1 MEKLN
6 VGPKSSLEGKV
17 SNLSTARA
25 YLLACSLLLL
35 AMFLLVGVLLVSIA
49 DHLNQDASEHSRIDI
64 ENALLSVERIAASTV
79 KDYAFWGDA
88 YTHLHQQVDVD
99 WAFGRQN
106 LGSTL
111 FADLGFEGVFVVDPA
126 GRTVYSV
133 VDGQLQAV
141 AVQDWLHIPIEPLLA
156 QARQAAANSQ
166 SVTRLVQADGT
177 PAVLAA
183 AALTPSRSWMRWAF
197 RTK

>member
-6 VGPKSSLEGKV
+6 VGPKSSLQGKV

-49 DHLNQDASEHSRIDI
+49 EHLNHDAGEHSRIDI
-64 ENALLSVERIAASTV
+64 ENALLSVERVAGSTV

-88 YTHLHQQVDVD
+88 YEHLHQKVDVD

-106 LGSTL
+106 IGTTL
-111 FADLGFEGVFVVDPA
+111 FSDFGFQGVFVVDPA
-126 GRTVYSV
+126 GRTVYSLI
-133 VDGQLQAV
+133 DGQLQSV
-141 AVQDWLHIPIEPLLA
+141 AVQDWLHLPIEPLLA
-156 QARQAAANSQ
+156 QARQAATNSQ
-166 SVTRLVQADGT
+166 SVTRLI
-177 PAVLAA
+177 
-183 AALTPSRSWMRWAF
+183 
-197 RTK
+197 

>member
-6 VGPKSSLEGKV
+6 VDPKSSLEGKV

-49 DHLNQDASEHSRIDI
+49 DHLNHDAGEHSRIDI
-64 ENALLSVERIAASTV
+64 ENALLSVERVAGATV

-99 WAFGRQN
+99 WAFVRQN

-111 FADLGFEGVFVVDPA
+111 FADLGFQGVFVVDPA

-133 VDGQLQAV
+133 IDGQLQTV

-156 QARQAAANSQ
+156 QARRPPSTAN
-166 SVTRLVQADGT
+166 R
-177 PAVLAA
+177 
-183 AALTPSRSWMRWAF
+183 
-197 RTK
+197 